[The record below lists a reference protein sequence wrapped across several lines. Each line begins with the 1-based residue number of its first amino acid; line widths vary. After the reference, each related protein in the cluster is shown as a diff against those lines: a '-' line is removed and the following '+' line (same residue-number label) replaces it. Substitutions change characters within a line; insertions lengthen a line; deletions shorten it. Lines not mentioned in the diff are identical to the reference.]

1 MARKIVLALAPTGGW
16 GTAHGNPVEPARIRD
31 DVLACA
37 EMGVSWVHLHS
48 RDVQGKLSADPAAYL
63 RTCAMIRA
71 ESDII
76 IEASTGGLSDMSAA
90 DRARTLEAKE
100 AEFASFNMGS
110 LNFGDQVYH
119 NSVPDIRYWLSA
131 IKAAGIQPN
140 LEIFDTGN
148 LATGMALKAEGL
160 LDSPLSWNFIFNA
173 KWGMPYHPP
182 LVSVLRGMIDK
193 SDRWGGVFFGYPD
206 FSMHVETILL
216 GATFTRVGFEDSRFV
231 AGKEMKDN
239 AGIVKEF
246 RRAMDAMGV
255 ELATPA
261 EARTIMGLASKR

>member
-1 MARKIVLALAPTGGW
+1 MVRKIVLALAPTGGW
-16 GTAHGNPVEPARIRD
+16 GTAHGNPVEPERISD

-37 EMGVSWVHLHS
+37 ELGVSWVHLHS
-48 RDVQGKLSADPAAYL
+48 RDVKGNLSADPAAYL
-63 RTCAMIRA
+63 RTCSLIRA
-71 ESDII
+71 GSDII
-76 IEASTGGLSDMSAA
+76 IEASTGGLSDLSAA

-110 LNFGDQVYH
+110 LNFGDKVYR

-131 IKAAGIQPN
+131 IEAAGKRPN

-148 LATGMALKAEGL
+148 LATAKALIAEGL
-160 LDSPLSWNFIFNA
+160 LASPLSWNFIFNA
-173 KWGMPYHPP
+173 QWGMPWHPP
-182 LVSVLRGMIDK
+182 LLSVLRGMIGPG
-193 SDRWGGVFFGYPD
+193 DRWGGVFFGYPD

-231 AGKEMKDN
+231 SGKELKNN
-239 AGIVKEF
+239 AEIVREF

-261 EARTIMGLASKR
+261 EARIIMGLK